1 MPLYRCRMCAYHN
14 VVRTGA
20 VSVIRGKR
28 RKEKWCNYF
37 ATLMPTRTH
46 KRAACSATNTSSLSD
61 GLVAPCAG
69 SKSSKE
75 DETDAFFSSRNRSK
89 CEKVSLAFLHGVQFA
104 PSGQKARAGRIGTR
118 QSQLVARDIHG
129 TALPT
134 QCNISFKY
142 VNDVGVVLLLV
153 HTASGTDGRGLY
165 VPSSKRA
172 ITLSTSKSAITT
184 GGFV

>member
-1 MPLYRCRMCAYHN
+1 MTVDQHLHCNRCYASQTDMPLYRCRMCAYHN

-75 DETDAFFSSRNRSK
+75 DETDAFFSHEIGLSVKRFPWPSCTAYN
-89 CEKVSLAFLHGVQFA
+89 LHQVGKRHVQA
-104 PSGQKARAGRIGTR
+104 ESGLGRA
-118 QSQLVARDIHG
+118 SW
-129 TALPT
+129 
-134 QCNISFKY
+134 
-142 VNDVGVVLLLV
+142 
-153 HTASGTDGRGLY
+153 
-165 VPSSKRA
+165 
-172 ITLSTSKSAITT
+172 
-184 GGFV
+184 